1 MEMGRETLAKFRI
14 VYERFGVVE
23 GIVELGDM
31 REVFTL
37 KRRYTVGM
45 TNE

>member
-1 MEMGRETLAKFRI
+1 MKMGRETLAEFRI

-23 GIVELGDM
+23 GIVEVGEM

-37 KRRYTVGM
+37 K
-45 TNE
+45 